1 MKNRNDEIKTYKKR
15 LIGATGKVID
25 RNRKT
30 FRRKNW
36 GKMLDVSETM
46 ICDVLSGKQTKLDD
60 EEIKYIAD
68 IEYKTNLLKVM
79 IEHHI
84 TQERRGNV

>member
-1 MKNRNDEIKTYKKR
+1 
-15 LIGATGKVID
+15 
-25 RNRKT
+25 
-30 FRRKNW
+30 
-36 GKMLDVSETM
+36 MLDVSETM
-46 ICDVLSGKQTKLDD
+46 ICDALSGKQTKLDD

-68 IEYKTNLLKVM
+68 IEYKTNLFKVM